1 MIANVCRTAHFRV
14 KNTNTA
20 WTTNNNSDNDKRK
33 KKKECGPTLS
43 GGMNEK
49 TDHGFIHII
58 ERNIRP
64 GE

>member
-1 MIANVCRTAHFRV
+1 MSRTPTQPGQQITTVIMI
-14 KNTNTA
+14 KG
-20 WTTNNNSDNDKRK
+20 KR
-33 KKKECGPTLS
+33 ECGQTLF

>member
-1 MIANVCRTAHFRV
+1 MSRTPTQPGQQIITVIMI
-14 KNTNTA
+14 KG
-20 WTTNNNSDNDKRK
+20 